1 MNIRRV
7 MRFLLFAIA
16 LGAILFSGSRLLGYY
31 KETSEGAAVTQNL
44 TEIALSP
51 VASSP
56 SAEPE
61 TAEVTGEEE
70 AQYDEYAPFT
80 VDFEALW
87 AESPDVVAWLY
98 CEDTPIN
105 YPIVQ
110 GDDNEFYVEHL
121 PDGTWNGVGT
131 LFLDFIN
138 EPDFSDFH
146 SIIYGHNMLN
156 DSMFGVVT
164 DYYRQ
169 EYYEAHPVMY
179 LMTPEQYYKVEL
191 VGGVVT
197 PVDSWL
203 YDLDFTDPAK
213 KVAFLDEINQKSTF
227 IPAAQYGAEDRF
239 LTLSTCTY
247 DFENARYLLTGKL
260 VPVGGAL
267 EDTGEIWEGQK

>member
-1 MNIRRV
+1 MNIRRLI
-7 MRFLLFAIA
+7 RFLLFAVA

-31 KETSEGAAVTQNL
+31 RETGEGAAVTQEL
-44 TEIALSP
+44 MDTALSP
-51 VASSP
+51 IVASP
-56 SAEPE
+56 TAAPE
-61 TAEVTGEEE
+61 TGVTEEVEEE
-70 AQYDEYAPFT
+70 YDEYAPFT

-87 AESPDVVAWLY
+87 AESADIVAWLY

-110 GDDNEFYVEHL
+110 GEDNQFYVEHL

-131 LFLDFIN
+131 LFLDCVN

-164 DYYRQ
+164 DYYQQ
-169 EYYEAHPVMY
+169 EYYEEHPVMY

-203 YDLDFTDPAK
+203 YDLGFTDPAK
-213 KVAFLDEINQKSTF
+213 KAAFLNEIHQKSTF
-227 IPAAQYGAEDRF
+227 IPAVQYGENDRF

-247 DFENARYLLTGKL
+247 DFENARYLLVGKL
-260 VPVGGAL
+260 VPIGGAEL
-267 EDTGEIWEGQK
+267 TAQ